1 MRLFIISDI
10 HGMYDAFERL
20 LTHWHKDDKL
30 VLLGDL
36 VDRGPQSLDVI
47 RKVMA
52 LQETYGEQVIYCAG
66 NHDRMFLQF
75 VASPLIQRVFY
86 FPHGGRETLQSFLS
100 DAPNDVK
107 AFNAVEQAHYIQQHF
122 KQELAFL
129 QRGKLYDIIGHVLL
143 THAGFESHSDDLA
156 YSTEDDFLW
165 IREHYRQRNK
175 TPYVNIFGHTPT
187 RQIHGSDDIWVSEDG
202 KYIAIDGG
210 CVFGGQLNAVLID
223 DSGTIVSTYAVKG

>member
-1 MRLFIISDI
+1 MRLFVISDI
-10 HGMYDAFERL
+10 HGMYDAFEQL

-52 LQETYGEQVIYCAG
+52 LQETYGEQVIYCTG
-66 NHDRMFLQF
+66 NHDQMFLHF
-75 VASPLIQRVFY
+75 LASPLIQRVFY

-100 DAPNDVK
+100 DAPDNVK

-143 THAGFESHSDDLA
+143 THAGFESYYADLA

-165 IREHYRQRNK
+165 IREHYKQRNK
-175 TPYVNIFGHTPT
+175 PPYVNIFGHTPT
-187 RQIHGSDDIWVSEDG
+187 RQIHGSDDIWVSEGG

-223 DSGTIVSTYAVKG
+223 DSGRIVSTYAVKG